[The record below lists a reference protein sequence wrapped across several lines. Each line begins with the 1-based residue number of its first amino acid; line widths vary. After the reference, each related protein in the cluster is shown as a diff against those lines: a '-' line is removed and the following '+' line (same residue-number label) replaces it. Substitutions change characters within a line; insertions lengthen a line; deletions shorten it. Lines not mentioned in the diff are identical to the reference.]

1 MDTRIKYRWVE
12 ALRSGKY
19 KQTTGQ
25 LNKKGEGFCCLG
37 VLCEIAVEDG
47 VILRY
52 PAGEDTGYGGED
64 TGYGF
69 SDLMEFSVLPKAVQ
83 EWAGIDSSAGE
94 FPEAGS
100 KRSLISLN
108 DDDHLSF
115 AEIADVIE
123 ENF

>member
-25 LNKKGEGFCCLG
+25 LNKKAEGFCCLG

-47 VILRY
+47 VIFRY
-52 PAGEDTGYGGED
+52 SDGED